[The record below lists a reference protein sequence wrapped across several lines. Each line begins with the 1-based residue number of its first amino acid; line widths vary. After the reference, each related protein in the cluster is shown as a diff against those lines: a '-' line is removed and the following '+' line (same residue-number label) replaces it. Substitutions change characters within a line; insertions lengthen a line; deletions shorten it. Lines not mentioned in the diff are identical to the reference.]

1 MIQSKE
7 LQTWQKCG
15 KIPQILAK
23 VMVWCLIPCDD
34 EANKNNSRHRAAMR
48 FIAGVLIAGITL
60 APDLGVAEGL
70 SGDRD
75 FTFKRI
81 KVGERTGAKPLVQ
94 IDPAEQARLLAL
106 APKVKPRAAEGEGED
121 APPADTAVAAAP
133 LAPPPKSSAAYDWF
147 WQSVPTARAAV
158 ADRFPL
164 AMSTLTKGPGGASV
178 RAPRLQHM
186 QEIAETYG
194 KHILAATIGTD
205 VSPALVLAVIGVE
218 SAGNPTA
225 LSSAGAQGLMQL
237 IPDTA
242 TRFGVTDATDPA
254 QNIKGGVA
262 YLNWLSKEFNRDP
275 LMMLAAYN
283 AGEGAVRANDGIP
296 PYAETRDY
304 VPKVLAA
311 WQVAQGLCQSPPE
324 LISDPC
330 VFKVIASGG

>member
-1 MIQSKE
+1 
-7 LQTWQKCG
+7 
-15 KIPQILAK
+15 
-23 VMVWCLIPCDD
+23 
-34 EANKNNSRHRAAMR
+34 MR
-48 FIAGVLIAGITL
+48 FIAGVLIAGIISV
-60 APDLGVAEGL
+60 PCLGAAEGL

-81 KVGERTGAKPLVQ
+81 KVGESRRKGPLVQ

-106 APKVKPRAAEGEGED
+106 APKVKPRASEEEAAEK
-121 APPADTAVAAAP
+121 APPVDAASAAP
-133 LAPPPKSSAAYDWF
+133 LAPAPERTAAYDWF
-147 WQSVPTARAAV
+147 WQTVPTSRAAV

-164 AMSTLTKGPGGASV
+164 AMATLSKGPAGASV

-218 SAGNPTA
+218 SAGNPAA
-225 LSSAGAQGLMQL
+225 LSKAGAQGLMQL

-242 TRFGVTDATDPA
+242 SRFGVTDATDPA

-262 YLNWLSKEFNRDP
+262 YLNWLTKEFNRDP
-275 LMMLAAYN
+275 LMILAAYN

-296 PYAETRDY
+296 PYVETRDY

-324 LISDPC
+324 LITDPC

>member
-1 MIQSKE
+1 MRFMS
-7 LQTWQKCG
+7 G
-15 KIPQILAK
+15 VILA
-23 VMVWCLIPCDD
+23 
-34 EANKNNSRHRAAMR
+34 
-48 FIAGVLIAGITL
+48 GIIL
-60 APDLGVAEGL
+60 APSWGVAEGL
-70 SGDRD
+70 TGARD
-75 FTFKRI
+75 FTFKRV
-81 KVGERTGAKPLVQ
+81 KVGERPGAKPLVQ

-106 APKVKPRAAEGEGED
+106 APKVKPRATEDEASAE
-121 APPADTAVAAAP
+121 APPAEVAASATP
-133 LAPPPKSSAAYDWF
+133 LAPAPKAGAAYDWF
-147 WQSVPTARAAV
+147 WQTVPTARAAV

-164 AMSTLTKGPGGASV
+164 AMATLSKGPAGASV

-186 QEIAETYG
+186 QEIAQTYG

-225 LSSAGAQGLMQL
+225 VSSAGAQGLMQL

-242 TRFGVTDATDPA
+242 SRFGVTDSTDPA

-275 LMMLAAYN
+275 LMILAAYN

-324 LISDPC
+324 LITDPC
-330 VFKVIASGG
+330 VFKVIAAGG

>member
-1 MIQSKE
+1 
-7 LQTWQKCG
+7 
-15 KIPQILAK
+15 
-23 VMVWCLIPCDD
+23 
-34 EANKNNSRHRAAMR
+34 MR
-48 FIAGVLIAGITL
+48 FIAGVLLAGITL
-60 APDLGVAEGL
+60 APSWGVAEGL
-70 SGDRD
+70 TGARD
-75 FTFKRI
+75 FTFKRV
-81 KVGERTGAKPLVQ
+81 KVGERMGTKPLVQ

-106 APKVKPRAAEGEGED
+106 APKVKPRAAEEEDEG
-121 APPADTAVAAAP
+121 AAANAPADAAGPVAA
-133 LAPPPKSSAAYDWF
+133 LAPAPKASAAYDWF
-147 WQSVPTARAAV
+147 WQAVPTSRAAV
-158 ADRFPL
+158 ADRFSL
-164 AMSTLTKGPGGASV
+164 AMATLSKGPGGASV

-194 KHILAATIGTD
+194 KHILVATLGTD

-225 LSSAGAQGLMQL
+225 VSSAGAQGLMQL

-242 TRFGVTDATDPA
+242 TRFGVKDSTDPL

-262 YLNWLSKEFNRDP
+262 YLNWLTKEFNRDP
-275 LMMLAAYN
+275 LMILAAYN

-311 WQVAQGLCQSPPE
+311 WQVAQGLCLSPPE
-324 LISDPC
+324 LITDPC